1 MTLLFLVHVGA
12 TLAMTGL
19 IWFVQVVHYPLFAA
33 VGEASFSPYEIEHAR
48 RTGFVVIPLMLAE
61 ACSAVLLAWLRPAGL
76 SPSLLLV
83 GLALVGLIWAS
94 TFLVQ
99 VPLHEVLARGFD
111 ADAHRRLVASN
122 WLRTFLWSA
131 RAVLVLWLASTVLTV
146 R

>member
-1 MTLLFLVHVGA
+1 MQKILITGA
-12 TLAMTGL
+12 C
-19 IWFVQVVHYPLFAA
+19 
-33 VGEASFSPYEIEHAR
+33 
-48 RTGFVVIPLMLAE
+48 GFVGSVLARALLAE
-61 ACSAVLLAWLRPAGL
+61 RP
-76 SPSLLLV
+76 

-111 ADAHRRLVASN
+111 AEAHSRLVASN

-131 RAVLVLWLASTVLTV
+131 RAVLVLGLASTVLTL